1 MKFSVGI
8 LYKELSS
15 KTDIPETWS
24 SDGLNLA
31 RGVIKFFSCNL
42 NISWLIGMQFATEVN
57 HIMPFNIYKFMKIGH
72 DGNAS
77 LRDVNEILPIF
88 SKLFIRFG

>member
-15 KTDIPETWS
+15 KPDIPKTWS

-31 RGVIKFFSCNL
+31 RGVIKLFSCNL
-42 NISWLIGMQFATEVN
+42 NIS
-57 HIMPFNIYKFMKIGH
+57 
-72 DGNAS
+72 
-77 LRDVNEILPIF
+77 
-88 SKLFIRFG
+88 